1 MTDDNKIEPESEKP
15 DDGEGESVV
24 ITKPAPIADSE
35 PSDDTSTADPTNQN
49 PLMSYF
55 EEGDTEDKGDQKI
68 LVVADDSPPSG
79 QELGVGQ
86 VEPAKDT
93 VVNDE
98 IHETVRQEV
107 LKSEQSAGHNV
118 LMPTEPPNSIDSTK
132 DESKEGTCQKET
144 SKGGDTQTSE
154 VSETTAAPN
163 AKKPTIAALPPLPPP
178 PPPPR
183 NLSKKKSSKPRAS
196 HSDSKANKTADSKPS
211 TKPEQKEDL
220 VAEAQRQ
227 AAIAAA
233 ISANST
239 AMSPSVAAGLAKVL
253 ALPGVMSETLTSVGE
268 GIIDALDVSGTGG
281 SSAGGSPTTK
291 PLPRVQQASRPGGY
305 QSGPTMVALPPMPPP
320 HPLKKKGR
328 GMKPVRMKD
337 VKVAFALLMNEEES
351 KKCDSLSLKGEDTGV
366 RQVGTA
372 DMSGPTGAENTT
384 VDELKSSIDNISVDG
399 ADSIASEPKISKE
412 DNANQSS
419 SESGSIGKSDEAEGV
434 EIRTAAAAAAT
445 LGANSKSSID
455 EATKRPEQEEETNL
469 PIPEP
474 FLRFL
479 LLVARVPIVVEES
492 NKRNRRSIP
501 AEGKV
506 PKEANVAAKR
516 AHEILCLIR
525 TSYEEI
531 EIRRRNLDSGD
542 SEKKDAT
549 SSFFAACA
557 GELVE
562 DEDDMDVI
570 ESALPAKFPRRVA
583 SNTNLPTAAAAS
595 TLATSVL
602 SNVMTKMSISSTERK
617 NSFSDMFGKKLSSIG
632 SLGNGS
638 AVDRSSRTESSSSM
652 RTLSLSSVE
661 LNSTGKSSEI
671 VRDYEVLI
679 SQEMLGLTVENV
691 LERTVIRTILQDG
704 AAKHA
709 GAKVGSLIAKVGNVD
724 TSSLTHFETIDELRQ
739 SKRPLK
745 LTLRNIGE
753 GTLRK
758 AREEMGRLI
767 RGRGESETVD
777 CSRLPTA
784 EAETFD
790 TVLSN
795 RWPSKLNQGSSSSV
809 SGSNISGNISPR
821 MMTRAESIHF
831 AGKELIRI
839 LSLLVVGLTK
849 ELAEVQSGDSDEDH
863 SETSPSLRQHPSVKE
878 LNEAIEITSKVL
890 SDFARGHPDVV
901 DKSSRSSVG
910 AQNKPAARGAGSSFY
925 PVPPGRVQGKKSGAP
940 PPPKRGGRNANK
952 KPPKPP
958 SDTPILRI
966 GDALQRTRSF
976 LVETT
981 STSARA
987 LRWEIIDHL
996 CSILD
1001 MDTEQELAE
1010 KESSEYTSGDS
1021 KGANT
1026 SPAESS
1032 EGTGPTNDLGSA
1044 GSILKLIVLNCS
1056 TNEPSTP
1063 PSTISDDPPHNDDES
1078 DEDILSRVDSES
1090 SKSTASGVDNSFA
1103 GNVFLSVVHRLAAS
1117 KSTSARVTACSLGP
1131 VLWLHLDFPR
1141 QLLLRGVIT
1150 RALHDVEVIVR
1161 KSTAIV
1167 LHEIA
1172 EMVFDRRSVPW
1183 LVLMC
1188 ERTQTDPEPL
1198 MRGAAMTLTWH
1209 LAEHLPNAF
1218 WGDKRRGSRSIRR
1231 LPPRNSPM
1239 FMDVY
1244 LLQCKLLPVASNL
1257 AEDRVATVRL
1267 SVAAQS
1273 DRLCK
1278 ALGEH
1283 WFNVI
1288 IDLLQALLSDGDERV
1303 RSEAVLCMPRFVESV
1318 VTGSSQADKNDRVLE
1333 SLLPQAL
1340 RIQNDASA
1348 QVRSSLATAAGEL
1361 LVLLV
1366 GLGGASNQ
1374 VDPPLS
1380 PGRVGPSSD
1389 EGTQTQKH
1397 HNHHVDDTLIPILQK
1412 MLQDPD
1418 PSVVTASLRAVTNA
1432 SRSSAPRHRSESLS
1446 RSLTPRHEPSID
1458 DDLISIS
1465 SHQSSH
1471 TVQSQLSF
1479 EPTRPVFIPVLSE
1492 NQVLRLLPTLS
1503 SLSTSPKWRV
1513 RQSAVEIVPALL
1525 GCTRRH
1531 ETRQEISKLCLTL
1544 MSDKVDA
1551 VRNTA
1556 AECLCLGGG
1565 SLARH
1570 GEDDGGEWTSR
1581 IVVPHLRSCSES
1593 KNSRQRMLTLKMV
1606 EIIITNGLC
1615 PATTRATPGS
1625 PVPLNNEGSSS
1636 PSSIAETL
1644 SRKVLAVASSLIDDK
1659 VANVRLNVGRVFGS
1673 IMYLLER
1680 SDVDYVVDKL
1690 EKQLDLES
1698 KREGGADRDVL
1709 FYAQQAI
1716 VSAQTLLR
1724 REPSIS

>member
-1 MTDDNKIEPESEKP
+1 
-15 DDGEGESVV
+15 
-24 ITKPAPIADSE
+24 
-35 PSDDTSTADPTNQN
+35 
-49 PLMSYF
+49 
-55 EEGDTEDKGDQKI
+55 
-68 LVVADDSPPSG
+68 
-79 QELGVGQ
+79 
-86 VEPAKDT
+86 
-93 VVNDE
+93 
-98 IHETVRQEV
+98 
-107 LKSEQSAGHNV
+107 
-118 LMPTEPPNSIDSTK
+118 
-132 DESKEGTCQKET
+132 
-144 SKGGDTQTSE
+144 
-154 VSETTAAPN
+154 
-163 AKKPTIAALPPLPPP
+163 
-178 PPPPR
+178 
-183 NLSKKKSSKPRAS
+183 
-196 HSDSKANKTADSKPS
+196 
-211 TKPEQKEDL
+211 
-220 VAEAQRQ
+220 
-227 AAIAAA
+227 
-233 ISANST
+233 
-239 AMSPSVAAGLAKVL
+239 
-253 ALPGVMSETLTSVGE
+253 
-268 GIIDALDVSGTGG
+268 
-281 SSAGGSPTTK
+281 
-291 PLPRVQQASRPGGY
+291 
-305 QSGPTMVALPPMPPP
+305 
-320 HPLKKKGR
+320 
-328 GMKPVRMKD
+328 
-337 VKVAFALLMNEEES
+337 
-351 KKCDSLSLKGEDTGV
+351 
-366 RQVGTA
+366 
-372 DMSGPTGAENTT
+372 
-384 VDELKSSIDNISVDG
+384 
-399 ADSIASEPKISKE
+399 
-412 DNANQSS
+412 
-419 SESGSIGKSDEAEGV
+419 
-434 EIRTAAAAAAT
+434 
-445 LGANSKSSID
+445 
-455 EATKRPEQEEETNL
+455 
-469 PIPEP
+469 
-474 FLRFL
+474 
-479 LLVARVPIVVEES
+479 
-492 NKRNRRSIP
+492 
-501 AEGKV
+501 
-506 PKEANVAAKR
+506 
-516 AHEILCLIR
+516 
-525 TSYEEI
+525 
-531 EIRRRNLDSGD
+531 
-542 SEKKDAT
+542 
-549 SSFFAACA
+549 
-557 GELVE
+557 
-562 DEDDMDVI
+562 
-570 ESALPAKFPRRVA
+570 
-583 SNTNLPTAAAAS
+583 
-595 TLATSVL
+595 
-602 SNVMTKMSISSTERK
+602 
-617 NSFSDMFGKKLSSIG
+617 
-632 SLGNGS
+632 
-638 AVDRSSRTESSSSM
+638 
-652 RTLSLSSVE
+652 
-661 LNSTGKSSEI
+661 
-671 VRDYEVLI
+671 
-679 SQEMLGLTVENV
+679 
-691 LERTVIRTILQDG
+691 
-704 AAKHA
+704 
-709 GAKVGSLIAKVGNVD
+709 
-724 TSSLTHFETIDELRQ
+724 
-739 SKRPLK
+739 
-745 LTLRNIGE
+745 
-753 GTLRK
+753 
-758 AREEMGRLI
+758 
-767 RGRGESETVD
+767 
-777 CSRLPTA
+777 
-784 EAETFD
+784 
-790 TVLSN
+790 
-795 RWPSKLNQGSSSSV
+795 
-809 SGSNISGNISPR
+809 
-821 MMTRAESIHF
+821 
-831 AGKELIRI
+831 
-839 LSLLVVGLTK
+839 VVGLTK
-849 ELAEVQSGDSDEDH
+849 ELAAVQSSDLDEDNP
-863 SETSPSLRQHPSVKE
+863 ETAPSMRQHPSAKE
-878 LNEAIEITSKVL
+878 LSEAIEITSKVL
-890 SDFARGHPDVV
+890 SDFARGHPDSV
-901 DKSSRSSVG
+901 DKSSRSSAF
-910 AQNKPAARGAGSSFY
+910 AQNKPAARGAVSSFY
-925 PVPPGRVQGKKSGAP
+925 PVPPGRVQGKKAGAP
-940 PPPKRGGRNANK
+940 PPPKRGGRNVNK
-952 KPPKPP
+952 KQPKQP

-981 STSARA
+981 STSATA

-1001 MDTEQELAE
+1001 LDIEQELAE

-1026 SPAESS
+1026 PPAENS
-1032 EGTGPTNDLGSA
+1032 EGSGPSNDLGSA

-1056 TNEPSTP
+1056 TNESTTP
-1063 PSTISDDPPHNDDES
+1063 PSTVFDDPNDDDES

-1090 SKSTASGVDNSFA
+1090 SKSSASGVDNSFA

-1150 RALHDVEVIVR
+1150 RALHDVEVVVR
-1161 KSTAIV
+1161 KSTAVV

-1283 WFNVI
+1283 WFSVI

-1318 VTGSSQADKNDRVLE
+1318 VTGSSQADKNDGVLE

-1366 GLGGASNQ
+1366 GLGSASNQ

-1389 EGTQTQKH
+1389 DGTPSQKH

-1446 RSLTPRHEPSID
+1446 RSLTPRPELSID
-1458 DDLISIS
+1458 DDLVSLS

-1544 MSDKVDA
+1544 MSDKIDA

-1615 PATTRATPGS
+1615 PATTRTIPGS
-1625 PVPLNNEGSSS
+1625 PVPPTLNNDGSSS
-1636 PSSIAETL
+1636 PSSIAESLT
-1644 SRKVLAVASSLIDDK
+1644 RKVLAIASSLIDDK

-1680 SDVDYVVDKL
+1680 SDLDYVVDTL
-1690 EKQLDLES
+1690 TKQLDLES

-1709 FYAQQAI
+1709 FFAQQAI
-1716 VSAQTLLR
+1716 SSAQPLR
-1724 REPSIS
+1724 RQSSIS